1 MKIIH
6 INSNLDVGGTEHM
19 LRRLIYS
26 NPKNLSNTVVVSLT
40 SIGEIGEGLRKS
52 GILVHTLNMKSLL
65 DLPIVLWQLIR
76 IIRKFRPNIIQSW
89 LYHADF
95 LVGIASFLVGSISI
109 IWNIR
114 STTIPQGPLSFTYW
128 LVRICAL
135 LSYIAPDKIICCA
148 ESTRKAHI
156 KLGYSGNKMIVIPN
170 GFDFTSLNADIN
182 LKIRARKDLG
192 INNNEIVIGVIGRFD
207 PLKDFKNFILA
218 AKYTATQQNNLKFL
232 MVGRN
237 NDLFNAKLCGWIQD
251 NGLQNNFILVGQQ
264 KDIPYFLSAMDI
276 FCLCSAY
283 EAFPN
288 VLVDAMAMELPCVV
302 TKAGD
307 SEIILDDIKY
317 TVPIKSPHAL
327 AEKLLIM
334 CKLKI
339 EDRQL
344 LGKINSLKV
353 REKYD
358 IKKVREDYERVYLK
372 EMK

>member
-1 MKIIH
+1 
-6 INSNLDVGGTEHM
+6 
-19 LRRLIYS
+19 
-26 NPKNLSNTVVVSLT
+26 
-40 SIGEIGEGLRKS
+40 
-52 GILVHTLNMKSLL
+52 
-65 DLPIVLWQLIR
+65 
-76 IIRKFRPNIIQSW
+76 
-89 LYHADF
+89 
-95 LVGIASFLVGSISI
+95 
-109 IWNIR
+109 
-114 STTIPQGPLSFTYW
+114 
-128 LVRICAL
+128 
-135 LSYIAPDKIICCA
+135 
-148 ESTRKAHI
+148 
-156 KLGYSGNKMIVIPN
+156 
-170 GFDFTSLNADIN
+170 
-182 LKIRARKDLG
+182 
-192 INNNEIVIGVIGRFD
+192 
-207 PLKDFKNFILA
+207 
-218 AKYTATQQNNLKFL
+218 

-288 VLVDAMAMELPCVV
+288 VLVEAMAMELPCVV